1 MKKIFTLALFSLA
14 FEYANAQ
21 NCINNSNSITFDGF
35 SSYASPTNQTN
46 LNITDSLTIEAW
58 INPSAFGTLNSAQNS
73 IVCKHGWS
81 SGEGGFVLRCGGT
94 GERSFNIAGLDVNQN
109 PVSWKE
115 VLSPTNVLTLGTWTH
130 VAGSY
135 DGQNLRLYINGI
147 EQNMAAFAG
156 SIVASPNYPLTIG
169 KLSDPS
175 QFAQRFF
182 NGKIDEVR
190 IWHRV
195 LPAAE
200 LMANMNKHIDPAT
213 AVDLVSYWRFNE
225 GTGMNSID
233 LQSGNDITLNSN
245 IWDISV
251 PFNQVPPTPIISF
264 NGLELIASSSDGN
277 WYLDGTLIPNATDS
291 NYIPMVNGDYTFTTN
306 PTIDGCT
313 STSAIFTVTSV
324 GLQNQN
330 QAFNVVVYPNP
341 MIDEAVIAIN
351 SNVNYSNVYLVIND
365 VTGRK
370 IFTENIVIKQ
380 GLNQVNINKNILTQ
394 GVYFYEILSS
404 NERLAEGKLLVK

>member
-1 MKKIFTLALFSLA
+1 
-14 FEYANAQ
+14 
-21 NCINNSNSITFDGF
+21 
-35 SSYASPTNQTN
+35 
-46 LNITDSLTIEAW
+46 
-58 INPSAFGTLNSAQNS
+58 
-73 IVCKHGWS
+73 
-81 SGEGGFVLRCGGT
+81 
-94 GERSFNIAGLDVNQN
+94 
-109 PVSWKE
+109 
-115 VLSPTNVLTLGTWTH
+115 
-130 VAGSY
+130 
-135 DGQNLRLYINGI
+135 
-147 EQNMAAFAG
+147 
-156 SIVASPNYPLTIG
+156 
-169 KLSDPS
+169 
-175 QFAQRFF
+175 
-182 NGKIDEVR
+182 
-190 IWHRV
+190 
-195 LPAAE
+195 
-200 LMANMNKHIDPAT
+200 MANMSKHIDPAT